1 VPQNDESLRKL
12 IKNREQDSYEPD
24 YSVKYA
30 LNKLFI
36 QIYESQVALEIKG
49 NFEIEPDEASK
60 KKSWQGKLGL

>member
-1 VPQNDESLRKL
+1 MPQDDQSLRKL
-12 IKNREQDSYEPD
+12 INKREKYGYEPD

-36 QIYESQVALEIKG
+36 QIYDSQLELEFKA

-60 KKSWQGKLGL
+60 KAFKS